1 MKTNIIYILLV
12 LNFLSVD
19 AQNYKSAFR
28 SDICQCLEEESLKRV
43 LTENAFKRCLRET
56 LPKYAAQIDASII
69 EEDSQQ
75 KFLKGQLARKDL
87 LLAMPSELI
96 YSCDVYYKH
105 INFLRTSSL
114 LIMRENA
121 KEDELEKYDQMVAL
135 KPNAMAYFMRAQVH
149 FKLGNTK
156 ETEADINK
164 SLALNPNSENVIST
178 RKELLLLAWVYEE
191 QERYKEAIEIYDK
204 VYFGALDT
212 EVTKLRALADK
223 KSGGTI
229 ANIPDKVA
237 VENKEKSSVNSRIK
251 TVKVNRADNKPKQ
264 ETKVK
269 KDSSSLKKLFK
280 L

>member
-12 LNFLSVD
+12 LNLSFVN

-28 SDICQCLEEESLKRV
+28 SDVCNCLEEESLKRV

-56 LPKYAAQIDASII
+56 LPKYATQIDASII
-69 EEDSQQ
+69 EEDTQQ

-121 KEDELEKYDQMVAL
+121 KEDEIEKYDQMVAL
-135 KPNAMAYFMRAQVH
+135 TPSATAYFMRAKVH
-149 FKLGNTK
+149 FKLGNIK
-156 ETEADINK
+156 ETEADIAK
-164 SLALNPNSENVIST
+164 SLELNPNSENTIST
-178 RKELLLLAWVYEE
+178 RHELMLLAWVLEE

-204 VYFGALDT
+204 VYFGALDS
-212 EVTKLRALADK
+212 EVAKLRALADK

-229 ANIPDKVA
+229 ANIPVNVT
-237 VENKEKSSVNSRIK
+237 VENKENSNVNSRIK
-251 TVKVNRADNKPKQ
+251 TVKVNRTDNKSTPS
-264 ETKVK
+264 TKVK
-269 KDSSSLKKLFK
+269 KDSTSLKKIFK